1 MLIDADRHVVEP
13 IELWKQ
19 YLEEPFR
26 EHAPYYACVG
36 GRQTPRLML
45 NGEPVFHKISERAV
59 RELAAVGARRGDE
72 LWAGRDPAL
81 QIRAM
86 DRSRID
92 IALLYPTNT
101 LFLLGIDTI
110 DPALAGAIT
119 RAYNR
124 WLHDF
129 CAYDPARLRGVGV
142 VNVHDPAAMVDDLE
156 RVAAWGWKAVVL
168 RPNPVKGRLL
178 SDPAH
183 EPFWDACERLGVAV
197 ALHEGAH
204 ARVPTAGADRFETR
218 FALHACSHPME
229 QMMAFLALVEGG
241 VLERHPGLRVA
252 FLEAGCGWLPYWL
265 WRLDEVEY
273 RHLSGEVAENVRRKP
288 SEYFRRQC
296 FVAIEPDEPYLPE
309 LIRHIG
315 EDNLLFGTDFPHLDH
330 DSDITG
336 KLAPLEREL
345 PGGVLGKILWDNPAR
360 LYGL

>member
-1 MLIDADRHVVEP
+1 MTVDADRHVIEP
-13 IELWKQ
+13 IEMWKR
-19 YLEEPFR
+19 YLEGPFR
-26 EHAPYYACVG
+26 ERAPYYELG
-36 GRQTPRLML
+36 GLAPRLML
-45 NGEPVFHKISERAV
+45 NGEPVYHKLSERAV
-59 RELAAVGARRGDE
+59 RELAAAGSRRGDE
-72 LWAGRDPAL
+72 LRAGWDPAL

-86 DRSRID
+86 DRAHVD
-92 IALLYPTNT
+92 AAFLFPTIT

-110 DPALAGAIT
+110 DPAFAGAVT

-124 WLHDF
+124 WLRDY

-142 VNVHDPAAMVDDLE
+142 VNVHDPGAMVEDLE
-156 RVAAWGWKAVVL
+156 QAAAWGWKAVVL

-178 SDPAH
+178 GDPAH
-183 EPFWDACERLGVAV
+183 EPFWAACERLDVAV

-241 VLERHPGLRVA
+241 VLERHPKLRVA

-273 RHLSGEVAENVRRKP
+273 RNLSGEVAENVRREP
-288 SEYFRRQC
+288 SAYFRRQC
-296 FVAIEPDEPYLPE
+296 FIAIEPDEPYLPE
-309 LIRHIG
+309 LIRYLG
-315 EDNLLFGTDFPHLDH
+315 EDNLIFGTDFPHLDH
-330 DSDITG
+330 DSDVAA
-336 KLAPLEREL
+336 KLAPLGQKL
-345 PGGVLGKILWDNPAR
+345 PGGVLQKILRDNPAR